1 MWPSVFPLLA
11 GAVLRMIG
19 GVKTSNSRQA
29 GLGLFRATGIYVG
42 AILGSGILVLP
53 AIAAREAGPASLLAW
68 ALLLV
73 FCTPVAFSFAEMSR
87 QQPDAGGIAHFVTRA
102 YGRRASAVAGYL
114 FYFAIPFGAPATAV
128 IGGNYI
134 AHALGG
140 GRGTA
145 LVAAAL
151 LLAAAFAGNAVGI
164 RMSSGIQLVLM
175 VLLVG
180 LLALAVALAAPYAR
194 AEHFEP
200 FAPHGYWAVGGVA
213 SLLFFCFAGWEAVT
227 HLAGE
232 FRHPERDLKR
242 ATWLTLVVVGVVYLG
257 VAAASV
263 AVLGP
268 ALPGSDVPIAQ
279 LLEKGLGGLA
289 APLTAVAAAV
299 LTFGPI
305 NTFVAGASS
314 AGCEPGVRRRAA
326 AGARAGRRSGPG
338 AQGQPGAAGRND
350 VPVLRRGRGRTGR
363 HAVPDRRGVGMLH
376 GRDGVWAAGRDPS
389 AARQD
394 ARLVRR
400 YGGRRCDAG
409 GAGVQRLGAR
419 GPAGAGRGRRLGGP
433 PGRPEGTAVRLP
445 GNANYCG
452 AVGGGPAGGGP
463 DCCAASCPALTV
475 ASIIEVMNRVA
486 ISSSSGVN
494 SAIAAAMWRAS
505 GWNMAPPSR

>member
-1 MWPSVFPLLA
+1 
-11 GAVLRMIG
+11 MIG
-19 GVKTSNSRQA
+19 GVNNKTSKQK

-140 GRGTA
+140 GRETA
-145 LVAAAL
+145 LLAAAL
-151 LLAAAFAGNAVGI
+151 LLGAAFAANAVGI

-180 LLALAVALAAPYAR
+180 LLALAVALAAPFAS
-194 AEHFEP
+194 AGNFAP
-200 FAPHGYWAVGGVA
+200 FAPNGYWAVGGVA

-227 HLAGE
+227 HIAGE

-257 VAAASV
+257 VVAACV

-268 ALPGSDVPIAQ
+268 ALPGTDVPIAQ

-305 NTFVAGASS
+305 NTFVAGASRLGAS
-314 AGCEPGVRRRAA
+314 LASDRVLPRRLAPGAGAGQVPAASLGLLAAMTFVSFGAAA
-326 AGARAGRRSGPG
+326 AGLADM
-338 AQGQPGAAGRND
+338 QLQIGAASACFTAVTAFGLAAGLRLLPARTPAWYGVVVAAAVMLAVLLFSGWALV
-350 VPVLRRGRGRTGR
+350 VPAGLAAG
-363 HAVPDRRGVGMLH
+363 AL
-376 GRDGVWAAGRDPS
+376 WAA
-389 AARQD
+389 
-394 ARLVRR
+394 RR
-400 YGGRRCDAG
+400 
-409 GAGVQRLGAR
+409 
-419 GPAGAGRGRRLGGP
+419 AGAGRPADWKIRPSARPAVLATAA
-433 PGRPEGTAVRLP
+433 PGEPGQSAARP
-445 GNANYCG
+445 
-452 AVGGGPAGGGP
+452 
-463 DCCAASCPALTV
+463 PAL
-475 ASIIEVMNRVA
+475 
-486 ISSSSGVN
+486 
-494 SAIAAAMWRAS
+494 
-505 GWNMAPPSR
+505 P

>member
-1 MWPSVFPLLA
+1 
-11 GAVLRMIG
+11 MIR
-19 GVKTSNSRQA
+19 GVKTNSSKQA

-53 AIAAREAGPASLLAW
+53 AIAAKEAGPASLLAW

-151 LLAAAFAGNAVGI
+151 LLAAAFAGNAAGI

-194 AEHFEP
+194 AENFEP

-242 ATWLTLVVVGVVYLG
+242 ATWLTLVIVGVVYLG
-257 VAAASV
+257 VVAASV

-268 ALPGSDVPIAQ
+268 ALPGSEVPIAQ

-305 NTFVAGASS
+305 NTFVAGASRLGAS
-314 AGCEPGVRRRAA
+314 LASDGVLPRTLARGSGAGQVPAASLGLLAVMTFLSFGAAA
-326 AGARAGRRSGPG
+326 AGLSGLQFQIAAASACFTAVTAFGLLAGIRLLPARTPAWFGVIAAAGVMLAVLLFSGWALAVPLGLAVAAVWAGRPAGRRVLLRS
-338 AQGQPGAAGRND
+338 AGRPGTSTTAGQLAAVQLPAEPLAT
-350 VPVLRRGRGRTGR
+350 VP
-363 HAVPDRRGVGMLH
+363 
-376 GRDGVWAAGRDPS
+376 AAPP
-389 AARQD
+389 
-394 ARLVRR
+394 
-400 YGGRRCDAG
+400 
-409 GAGVQRLGAR
+409 
-419 GPAGAGRGRRLGGP
+419 PAP
-433 PGRPEGTAVRLP
+433 PGPWHR
-445 GNANYCG
+445 
-452 AVGGGPAGGGP
+452 
-463 DCCAASCPALTV
+463 
-475 ASIIEVMNRVA
+475 
-486 ISSSSGVN
+486 SSRS
-494 SAIAAAMWRAS
+494 
-505 GWNMAPPSR
+505 

>member
-1 MWPSVFPLLA
+1 
-11 GAVLRMIG
+11 MIR
-19 GVKTSNSRQA
+19 GVNINSSKQA

-53 AIAAREAGPASLLAW
+53 AIAAKEAGPASLLAW
-68 ALLLV
+68 TLLLV

-145 LVAAAL
+145 LLAAAL
-151 LLAAAFAGNAVGI
+151 LLAAAFGCNAVGI

-180 LLALAVALAAPYAR
+180 LLALAVALAAPFAR
-194 AEHFEP
+194 AENFTP

-232 FRHPERDLKR
+232 FRNPERDLKR
-242 ATWLTLVVVGVVYLG
+242 ATWLTLIVVGVVYIG
-257 VAAASV
+257 VVAASV

-305 NTFVAGASS
+305 NTFVAGASRLGAS
-314 AGCEPGVRRRAA
+314 LASDGVLPRALA
-326 AGARAGRRSGPG
+326 RGAGPG
-338 AQGQPGAAGRND
+338 RVPASQPWAAGRDD
-350 VPVLRRGRGRTGR
+350 VPVLRGGRGRAEQ
-363 HAVPDRRGVGMLH
+363 HAVPDRGGVGLLH
-376 GRDGVWAAGRDPS
+376 RRDGVRPGGRDPS
-389 AARQD
+389 AARPD
-394 ARLVRR
+394 AGLVRR
-400 YGGRRCDAG
+400 YCGRRCDAG
-409 GAGVQRLGAR
+409 RAALQRLGAC
-419 GPAGAGRGRRLGGP
+419 GPPGPGRGGSLGGP
-433 PGRPEGTAVRLP
+433 PGRGMAGTGGLPAGRPETAATAVQLE
-445 GNANYCG
+445 AYAG
-452 AVGGGPAGGGP
+452 AV
-463 DCCAASCPALTV
+463 CCAASCPALTV
-475 ASIIEVMNRVA
+475 ASIIDVMNRVA

-494 SAIAAAMWRAS
+494 SAIAASMWRAS
-505 GWNMAPPSR
+505 GRNMAPPSR